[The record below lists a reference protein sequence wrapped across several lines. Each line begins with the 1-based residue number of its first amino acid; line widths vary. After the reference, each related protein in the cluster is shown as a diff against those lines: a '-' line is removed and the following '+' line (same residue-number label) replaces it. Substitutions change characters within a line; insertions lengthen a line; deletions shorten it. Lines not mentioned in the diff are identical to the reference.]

1 MSKPSVAKNLMPA
14 VGIVV
19 IAIVAA
25 VAVVGAGRITP
36 RSGVSARIAAPALP
50 AAVQPPA
57 LSAEQRGRVRAN
69 LDALPLAFEAN
80 QGQTDPQV
88 KYMARGNGYTVFL
101 TGNDTVF
108 ALHSS
113 QPNSSSAAARHGDTA
128 SRVARHEKDIHA
140 AISMKLVGGNPQ
152 PEISAAGELPGHSNY
167 FVGSDASKWQQG
179 VKQYAAVSYRDVYP
193 GVNMAFHGQQ
203 RQLEFDFIVA
213 PGANAAPISM
223 GVTGAKR
230 IATDDSGN
238 LVLSSAAGNVL
249 LHKPFA
255 YQEKNGTREPVDAR
269 FAVQANNQV
278 GFVLGNYDRSREL
291 VIDPSVGWST
301 YLGGNAEDDGYAI
314 GVDSNGNAI
323 VTGQTHSANFPTVT
337 GAYSKNYIGLFD
349 VFVTKISADGTTVI
363 YSTYV
368 GGSGNDS
375 GNAIALD
382 ASGDAFVAGGTSS
395 TDFPHTGGYQTSLKG
410 TLNAFVFELS
420 SNGGTLMYS
429 TYLGGTASDAAAG
442 IAVDGTGETY
452 VVGQTTSTDFPTL
465 NPIQSSMKG
474 NGNGFVTKLNSS
486 GSALVYSTYLGA
498 GSADFASAVGLDSSN
513 NAYVTGSTKNAG
525 FPTTTG
531 AFQTTCGTDGA
542 CNGGLYDAFVSVL
555 KPDGSGFV
563 YSTYLGGE
571 KDDEGFGIAVDAAG
585 DAYVTGLTAS
595 SAHFPLKSAL
605 QGTYGGD
612 PEDAFVS
619 ALDSTGSSLIYSTY
633 LGGSSNDTASGI
645 AIDENQNVYVAGQ
658 TGSSNFKTLGAT
670 QGTNK
675 GGNDA
680 FVSEINSAGSLVF
693 STYLG
698 GTGNENSVSGGSGN
712 VGALGA
718 IAVDNVGANIYVTG
732 NTASSDF
739 PVTGSAIQGNYGG
752 AIDAFV
758 TKYTQST
765 FGITATTPAAVTGG
779 NPATSTVTLTSYN
792 GYSKSVTLTCTVTG
806 TATPLP
812 TCGAGAF
819 SPGSVTPTSGG
830 ATSTLTITTS
840 ASAQAAHRAS
850 RLPAIWLPLVG
861 LSLFGMCCVSAA
873 PRRRRFAGFLLLG
886 LAVSALVFLP
896 ACSSGSSSG
905 GGGCTAVPSVP
916 GGLAASATTSTGTTL
931 NWSASTVASTCTL
944 TGYAIYQNGTQIGTS
959 TTPTFNV
966 TGLTAGTTYSFT
978 VAASD
983 GAGMSAQSTP
993 VSVTTSGGTFTVTI
1007 TGTDSTGLAH
1017 STQVLLTVN

>member
-1 MSKPSVAKNLMPA
+1 MVVAIM
-14 VGIVV
+14 
-19 IAIVAA
+19 AA
-25 VAVVGAGRITP
+25 VAVVGAGRLAP
-36 RSGVSARIAAPALP
+36 RNGVTVRPIMAAALP
-50 AAVQPPA
+50 SSAQAPA
-57 LSAEQRGRVRAN
+57 LSAEQRGRVHAS

-101 TGNDTVF
+101 TGSDTVF

-113 QPNSSSAAARHGDTA
+113 QANSSSAAARRGNVA
-128 SRVARHEKDIHA
+128 SRGATHEEDITA
-140 AISMKLVGGNPQ
+140 AISMKLVGGNRQ
-152 PEISAAGELPGHSNY
+152 PEISAASELPGHSNY
-167 FVGSDASKWQQG
+167 FVGSDPSKWQQG

-230 IATDDSGN
+230 IATDGSGN

-269 FAVQANNQV
+269 FMVEANNQV
-278 GFVLGNYDRSREL
+278 GFALGNYDRRREL

-301 YLGGNAEDDGYAI
+301 YLGGTAEDDGYAI
-314 GVDSNGNAI
+314 AVDSNGNAI
-323 VTGQTHSANFPTVT
+323 VTGQTHSTNFPIVSGGHSGTN
-337 GAYSKNYIGLFD
+337 SGLFD

-382 ASGDAFVAGGTSS
+382 ASGDAFVAGATSS

-420 SNGGTLMYS
+420 SNGSTLTYS
-429 TYLGGTASDAAAG
+429 TYLGGSASDSAGG
-442 IAVDGTGETY
+442 IAVDASGETY
-452 VVGQTTSTDFPTL
+452 IVGQTTSTDFPTL
-465 NPIQSSMKG
+465 NPIQSALNG
-474 NGNGFVTKLNSS
+474 TGNGFVTKLNSA
-486 GSALVYSTYLGA
+486 GSALVYSTFLGG
-498 GSADFASAVGLDSSN
+498 GSADIASAVALDPSS
-513 NAYVTGSTKNAG
+513 NAYVTGSTKNAA

-531 AFQTTCGTDGA
+531 AFQTTCGTDGT
-542 CNGGLYDAFVSVL
+542 CNSGLYDAFVSVI

-563 YSTYLGGE
+563 YSTFLGGE
-571 KDDEGFGIAVDAAG
+571 NNDEGFGIAADAAG

-619 ALDSTGSSLIYSTY
+619 ALNPTGSALIYSTY
-633 LGGSSNDTASGI
+633 LGGSSNDTGTAI
-645 AIDENQNVYVAGQ
+645 AIDENKNVYVTGQ
-658 TGSSNFKTLGAT
+658 TGSSNFKTAGAT
-670 QGTNK
+670 QGANG

-698 GTGNENSVSGGSGN
+698 GTSNENSVSSGGN
-712 VGALGA
+712 VGALGG

-739 PVTGSAIQGNYGG
+739 PVTGAIQGTYKG
-752 AIDAFV
+752 AFDAFV

-779 NPATSTVTLTSYN
+779 TAATSTVTLTSYN

-806 TATPLP
+806 TESPLP

-819 SPGSVTPTSGG
+819 SPGTVTPTSGG

-840 ASAQAAHRAS
+840 ASAQAAHRAG
-850 RLPAIWLPLVG
+850 RLPAIWLPLAG
-861 LSLFGMCCVSAA
+861 LSLFGMCFVSAA
-873 PRRRRFAGFLLLG
+873 SRRRRVAGILLLG

-896 ACSSGSSSG
+896 ACSSSSSSG

-916 GGLAASATTSTGTTL
+916 GGLAASATSSTGTTL
-931 NWSASTVASTCTL
+931 NWSASTVSSSCTL

-966 TGLTAGTTYSFT
+966 TGLAAGTTYSFT